1 MTPPGLGRGAAGSL
15 GPLCTLPPQGRVEW
29 KREQERQETR
39 EQEKWGEGRKGKET
53 GWTEVDCALEEGG
66 DRMGEELCA
75 SKLNL

>member
-1 MTPPGLGRGAAGSL
+1 M
-15 GPLCTLPPQGRVEW
+15 EW

>member
-1 MTPPGLGRGAAGSL
+1 MTPPGLGRGAAG
-15 GPLCTLPPQGRVEW
+15 PLAPSAGCPCRARVEW